1 MNALQVME
9 NFYSSNQVVAVLFT
23 VIVCAWVTCSHLPI
37 WRRLQE
43 RFPLFIALI
52 DLFFA
57 PLAVVLFFTI
67 LKIALGPDFLPSQEQ
82 WLTAIFYLALCLT
95 ISWFVAKGGYAFVS
109 RRYIGERSSRPQ
121 SIPGLL
127 RSVIYGAALII
138 GVGLFLWVQGYSLT
152 GIWISTGL
160 LTALIGFALQQT
172 LGDFFSGLA
181 LGLEGSFRIGDWLQL
196 ENGIEGQVVDLNWRA
211 TWLRCWDN
219 TTQVIPNAKLAG
231 QGFKNLHGE
240 RHQYRPWYYVKIAA
254 EVDPRFAK
262 ELLLE
267 AAFNCKNILKNPA
280 PIIRLTNASTLPY
293 TYMLWVSFANYPA
306 MFRGREELYREVHYV
321 LQRAGVTP
329 AAEIHEWRGRKAK
342 IPIAEPPTIQLA
354 LRSLELFYS
363 LEEEEIEQVAM
374 ASQQLHY
381 DAGSTVLLGGDC
393 RDALDIV
400 ASGIV
405 DSQIELP
412 NGDLVKTGEF
422 TAGQYFGL
430 LSMFTDQPTLFNYTA
445 QTDVTLIRV
454 DLDCIQDVLK
464 RHHELADRYAIII
477 KQRLDEAELL
487 RTPYNQSAS
496 TTATLQQV
504 KRLVKKFIMS
514 GRPL

>member
-1 MNALQVME
+1 MNVLSVAE
-9 NFYSSNQVVAVLFT
+9 NFYTNHRVAAALCS
-23 VIVCAWVTCSHLPI
+23 VIVFAWVSGNHLQI
-37 WRRLQE
+37 WRRLQG
-43 RFPLFIALI
+43 RLPFFTALI

-67 LKIALGPDFLPSQEQ
+67 VRIALVPDFSPGQEH
-82 WLTAIFYLALCLT
+82 WLTGIFYLFLCLT

-109 RRYIGERSSRPQ
+109 HRYIGERSSHPQ

-138 GVGLFLWVQGYSLT
+138 GIGLFLWVQGYSLT

-196 ENGIEGQVVDLNWRA
+196 ENGTEGQVVDLNWRA

-231 QGFKNLHGE
+231 QGFKNLHGNQ
-240 RHQYRPWYYVKIAA
+240 HQYRPWYYVKIAA

-267 AAFNCKNILKNPA
+267 AAFKCKNVLKNPA
-280 PIIRLTNASTLPY
+280 PIIRLTDASTLPY

-306 MFRGREELYREVHYV
+306 MFRGREELYREIHYV

-342 IPIAEPPTIQLA
+342 VPIAEPPTIQLA
-354 LRSLELFYS
+354 LRSLDLFYS
-363 LEEEEIEQVAM
+363 LEEEEIEQIAM
-374 ASQQLHY
+374 ASQQVRY
-381 DAGSTVLLGGDC
+381 DAGSTILLEGDC
-393 RDALDIV
+393 GDALDIV

-412 NGDLVKTGEF
+412 NRDLIKTGEF
-422 TAGQYFGL
+422 AAGQYFGL
-430 LSMFTDQPTLFNYTA
+430 ISMFTDQPAIFNYSA

-464 RHHELADRYAIII
+464 RHHDLADRYAIII

-487 RTPYNQSAS
+487 RMPYSQAGA

-504 KRLVKKFIMS
+504 KRLVKRFIMS
-514 GRPL
+514 GRPV

>member
-1 MNALQVME
+1 MVE
-9 NFYSSNQVVAVLFT
+9 NFYTNHQVAAVLCS
-23 VIVCAWVTCSHLPI
+23 VIVFAWVSGHHLQI
-37 WRRLQE
+37 WRRLHE
-43 RFPLFIALI
+43 SLPFFTALI

-67 LKIALGPDFLPSQEQ
+67 VRIALGPDFSSGQEQ
-82 WLTAIFYLALCLT
+82 WLTGIFYLFLCLT

-109 RRYIGERSSRPQ
+109 HCYIGERSSHPQ

-138 GVGLFLWVQGYSLT
+138 GVGFFLWVQGYSLT

-160 LTALIGFALQQT
+160 LTALIAFALQQT

-196 ENGIEGQVVDLNWRA
+196 ENGTEGQVVDLNWRA

-231 QGFKNLHGE
+231 QGFKNLHGDK
-240 RHQYRPWYYVKIAA
+240 HQYRPWYYVKIAA

-267 AAFNCKNILKNPA
+267 AAFNCKNVLKNPA

-306 MFRGREELYREVHYV
+306 MFRGREELYREIHYV

-354 LRSLELFYS
+354 LRSLDLFYS
-363 LEEEEIEQVAM
+363 LEEEEIEQISL
-374 ASQQLHY
+374 ASQQVRY
-381 DAGSTVLLGGDC
+381 DVGSTILLEGDGGDG
-393 RDALDIV
+393 LEIV

-412 NGDLVKTGEF
+412 NGDLIKTGEF
-422 TAGQYFGL
+422 AAGQYFGL
-430 LSMFTDQPTLFNYTA
+430 ISMFINQPAIFNYSA

-464 RHHELADRYAIII
+464 RHHDLADHYAIII

-487 RTPYNQSAS
+487 RTPYSQAGA

-504 KRLVKKFIMS
+504 KRLVKRFIMS
-514 GRPL
+514 GRPV

>member
-1 MNALQVME
+1 MNGLDVVE
-9 NFYSSNQVVAVLFT
+9 NLYKSKPWLAIVLSIVVFV
-23 VIVCAWVTCSHLPI
+23 WVPGSHLRV
-37 WRRLQE
+37 WRRL
-43 RFPLFIALI
+43 RRLFPLGLALI
-52 DLFFA
+52 DLVVA
-57 PLAVVLFFTI
+57 PLTVAFVFT
-67 LKIALGPDFLPSQEQ
+67 LLRNFLVPDFLPAP
-82 WLTAIFYLALCLT
+82 WFTGIFYLVFCLT
-95 ISWFVAKGGYAFVS
+95 ISWYVAKGSYTVVA
-109 RRYIGERSSRPQ
+109 RRYIGERSSHPQ

-127 RSVIYGAALII
+127 RSVIYGACLLL
-138 GVGLFLWVQGYSLT
+138 GVGFFLWVQGYSLT

-160 LTALIGFALQQT
+160 LTALIAFALQQT

-196 ENGIEGQVVDLNWRA
+196 ENGSEGQVVDLNWRA

-240 RHQYRPWYYVKIAA
+240 HHHYRPWYYVQIPA

-267 AAFNCKNILKNPA
+267 AAFNCKTVLKNPA

-306 MFRGREELYREVHYV
+306 MFRGREELYREIHYV
-321 LQRAGVTP
+321 LKRAGVTP
-329 AAEIHEWRGRKAK
+329 AAEIHEWRSRKAK
-342 IPIAEPPTIQLA
+342 IPSAEAPTIQLA

-363 LEEEEIEQVAM
+363 LDDDEIAQITMASEQV
-374 ASQQLHY
+374 HY
-381 DAGSTVLLGGDC
+381 DVGATILLEGDC

-405 DSQIELP
+405 DSKIELP
-412 NGDLVKTGEF
+412 NGQVVKIGEF
-422 TAGQYFGL
+422 AAGEYFGL
-430 LSMFTDQPTLFNYTA
+430 ISMFTDQPAGFTYSA

-454 DLDCIQDVLK
+454 DLDCIQEVLK
-464 RHHELADRYAIII
+464 NHHDLADRYAVII

-487 RTPYNQSAS
+487 RLPFSPTA

-504 KRLVKKFIMS
+504 KRLVKNFIMT
-514 GRPL
+514 GRP